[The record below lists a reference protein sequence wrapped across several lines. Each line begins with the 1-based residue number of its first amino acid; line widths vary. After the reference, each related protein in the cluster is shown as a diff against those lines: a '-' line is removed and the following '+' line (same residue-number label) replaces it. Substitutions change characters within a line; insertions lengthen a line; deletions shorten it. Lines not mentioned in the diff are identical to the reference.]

1 MFLSHLIKHAI
12 SNHSESQSE
21 MDRDLHSQVEKV
33 RRNTQINI
41 NVQTSMKSE
50 DQVYIK
56 YYSGFN
62 LQIFQSEGSILV
74 TVLML

>member
-1 MFLSHLIKHAI
+1 VFLSRLIKHAI
-12 SNHSESQSE
+12 SSHSESQSE

-62 LQIFQSEGSILV
+62 LQIFQSEGSVLV

>member
-1 MFLSHLIKHAI
+1 
-12 SNHSESQSE
+12 

-62 LQIFQSEGSILV
+62 LQIFQSEGSVLV

>member
-56 YYSGFN
+56 YYSGYN
-62 LQIFQSEGSILV
+62 LQIFQSEGSVLV